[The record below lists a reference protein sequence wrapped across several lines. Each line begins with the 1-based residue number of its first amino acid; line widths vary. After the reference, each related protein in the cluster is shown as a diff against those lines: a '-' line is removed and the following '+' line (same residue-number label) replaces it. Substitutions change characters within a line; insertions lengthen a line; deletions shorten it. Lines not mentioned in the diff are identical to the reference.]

1 MSFQNTTVLANGLS
15 DFHKMAVTDF
25 KLKFEKNKPKEVTYR
40 DYKNFDENSFKTDL
54 KTAFSSGCDTYG
66 EFEKTILSTLNLHAP
81 YKKKYIRANHDPY
94 MTKTLSKAIMRRSQ
108 LQSKYFKTKKKKTTN
123 FLKSK
128 EILSVNYIR
137 KKRKSFMKIWT

>member
-54 KTAFSSGCDTYG
+54 KTAFLSGCDT
-66 EFEKTILSTLNLHAP
+66 
-81 YKKKYIRANHDPY
+81 
-94 MTKTLSKAIMRRSQ
+94 
-108 LQSKYFKTKKKKTTN
+108 
-123 FLKSK
+123 
-128 EILSVNYIR
+128 
-137 KKRKSFMKIWT
+137 